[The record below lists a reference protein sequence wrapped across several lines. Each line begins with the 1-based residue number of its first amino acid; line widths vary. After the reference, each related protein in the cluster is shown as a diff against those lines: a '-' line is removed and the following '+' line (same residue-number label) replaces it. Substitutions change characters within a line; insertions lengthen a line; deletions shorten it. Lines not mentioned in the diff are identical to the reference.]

1 MTAEEAGRALEP
13 FVQIGDNMTRS
24 KGGTGLGLPISKDL
38 VELHGG
44 RLTIDSEKGKGTRVL
59 VWLPRDRIVDQD

>member
-1 MTAEEAGRALEP
+1 MLLGR
-13 FVQIGDNMTRS
+13 
-24 KGGTGLGLPISKDL
+24 LPISKDL

-59 VWLPRDRIVDQD
+59 VWLPRERIVDQD